1 MTKMSAQEEL
11 EFVSFLMDYE
21 VTGKWSL
28 AVTVYSPLRAK
39 LTLMLHR
46 LERSIIAPECG
57 EMRQGFP
64 MRSSCHGA
72 ACDLLAR
79 DVTFVK
85 LWPVL
90 VSATYCSTP
99 VVSRELVF
107 VMTSADVVP
116 CVHMLKLCLGF
127 SPDDLA
133 MKWRCSFSACD
144 CALGAASRARELLL
158 MWMKIVVCLTLFV
171 RFFVSDMGESITMR
185 VFDEMNF

>member
-11 EFVSFLMDYE
+11 EFVSLLMDYE
-21 VTGKWSL
+21 ASGKRSP

-46 LERSIIAPECG
+46 LELSIIAPESG
-57 EMRQGFP
+57 EMRHGFP

-79 DVTFVK
+79 DVTFVT
-85 LWPVL
+85 LWSVL

-99 VVSRELVF
+99 VVSRELVS

-116 CVHMLKLCLGF
+116 CVHMLKLCLAF
-127 SPDDLA
+127 CPDDLA
-133 MKWRCSFSACD
+133 MKWRSCLSACD
-144 CALGAASRARELLL
+144 CALGVASRARELLL
-158 MWMKIVVCLTLFV
+158 MWMKIVVCLTLFCEIL
-171 RFFVSDMGESITMR
+171 FL
-185 VFDEMNF
+185 